1 MALILIPESTNLFQ
15 ESKMQS
21 KHTSKNQPCIR
32 FFRKSLNL
40 AMLTILIAPLSMPVS
55 ARSTSNQIDQVTAQ
69 QATGN
74 LMAVESDLLEKP
86 RIQLAI
92 ILDTSNSMNGLID
105 QTRNQLWQ
113 VVNEF
118 STARQDG
125 VVPVLE
131 IALFEYGN
139 DRNPAAAGYVRKL
152 NSFTR
157 ELDQVSQG
165 LFSLNTSGG
174 SEYSGY
180 AIQTAVRQL
189 QWSRSDTDIKT
200 IFIAG
205 NESFAQGPVH
215 YQQAIQLAIQ
225 NGISINTIHVGGHQE
240 GIENG
245 WQAGAILAGGD
256 YMSIDANQQVV
267 HIEAPQDEKIA
278 ELNAK
283 LNETYVPYGGEGVEK
298 ARLQVEQDALS
309 SGISA
314 GLLAKRAQSKA
325 SSFYGNAN
333 WDLVDALNDGEVE
346 EAEMVQIKEV
356 DLPEPMRGLTAQ
368 QKLEYVQNKAQ
379 ARSLIKQEISELG
392 RSRALFV
399 SETKRKQDAA
409 APSMSDALTGA
420 IQKQAEQKNFTF
432 EN

>member
-1 MALILIPESTNLFQ
+1 
-15 ESKMQS
+15 
-21 KHTSKNQPCIR
+21 
-32 FFRKSLNL
+32 
-40 AMLTILIAPLSMPVS
+40 
-55 ARSTSNQIDQVTAQ
+55 
-69 QATGN
+69 
-74 LMAVESDLLEKP
+74 
-86 RIQLAI
+86 
-92 ILDTSNSMNGLID
+92 
-105 QTRNQLWQ
+105 
-113 VVNEF
+113 
-118 STARQDG
+118 
-125 VVPVLE
+125 
-131 IALFEYGN
+131 
-139 DRNPAAAGYVRKL
+139 
-152 NSFTR
+152 
-157 ELDQVSQG
+157 
-165 LFSLNTSGG
+165 
-174 SEYSGY
+174 
-180 AIQTAVRQL
+180 
-189 QWSRSDTDIKT
+189 
-200 IFIAG
+200 
-205 NESFAQGPVH
+205 
-215 YQQAIQLAIQ
+215 
-225 NGISINTIHVGGHQE
+225 
-240 GIENG
+240 
-245 WQAGAILAGGD
+245 
-256 YMSIDANQQVV
+256 MSIDANQQVV